1 MKKYKI
7 RNKVIYANSLHD
19 ALEIYKHKVKDVW
32 TEAYKVFNKI
42 IEEMPLGKD
51 FEKKVNKAIEIEYAK
66 HMGDPDWDEAYRRYK
81 ATDSKMKDAGE
92 LQYPAVSSTHP
103 NIISSTLNHI
113 EEELK
118 YAKVEGDKRGKTRV
132 FRMLSEAREYYD
144 RYKKECDNFEK
155 FVKEYRKYLEDQYKR
170 IMNLDAEATNFK
182 GW

>member
-7 RNKVIYANSLHD
+7 GNKVVYANSLHD
-19 ALEIYKHKVKDVW
+19 ALEVYKHKV
-32 TEAYKVFNKI
+32 
-42 IEEMPLGKD
+42 
-51 FEKKVNKAIEIEYAK
+51 
-66 HMGDPDWDEAYRRYK
+66 
-81 ATDSKMKDAGE
+81 KDAGE

-132 FRMLSEAREYYD
+132 FKMLSEAREYYD